1 MTVNLQWHDA
11 MTQAERKFTLAER
24 GYGWPQTMEPIQLAE
39 LQRPCTHNNQ
49 MGRRAIK
56 GLCRALVDACKAKS
70 IDHRT
75 TSKLVQ
81 GPYTH
86 NGLIGFTLPGE
97 VKELTI
103 PHITAPAFAAWL
115 AAQGET
121 PSPYIAA
128 WFEAVDTATPAPVV
142 DAGIEF
148 ALLAT
153 RAQLIAAFGVFTG
166 MENSWFKNLKDTP
179 KLKDA
184 RKVAGS
190 GGRASTEPLYCPFEV
205 MRWLTD
211 PKRKKGRRLMP
222 DKGWQLLEG
231 HFLKVYNKNS
241 IGDTRTD

>member
-1 MTVNLQWHDA
+1 MGVINLKWREA
-11 MTQAERKFTLAER
+11 TTTAGEFFTQAERNTGWPEKLNYGQLWALQYPCDKGDAVKYKVALER
-24 GYGWPQTMEPIQLAE
+24 GLDIGA
-39 LQRPCTHNNQ
+39 
-49 MGRRAIK
+49 
-56 GLCRALVDACKAKS
+56 ACKRGDLA
-70 IDHRT
+70 
-75 TSKLVQ
+75 
-81 GPYTH
+81 YT
-86 NGLIGFTLPGE
+86 
-97 VKELTI
+97 LT
-103 PHITAPAFAAWL
+103 PATADVLSNLWTYAVTAPAFAGWL

-128 WFEAVDTATPAPVV
+128 WFEAVDTATLAPVV

-222 DKGWQLLEG
+222 DKGWQLLES